1 MAIREMKNEPMVVDM
16 PQGPA
21 IGSDPMVAEKEMEYT
36 DAFDGMMAA
45 AAPQGNF
52 GEAAYNR
59 LGESLNRVLEL
70 FGPEAKDI
78 NPVDG
83 DQTRLSA
90 QITAALAMI
99 AQAAKEAGLD
109 RFVVDL
115 DAITDDRSLEMAAGK
130 LDALAENENFNTFLR
145 STPREVEVEVD
156 TGELAEMGAPVE
168 IEEEEEIDID
178 NLFASR
184 LS

>member
-1 MAIREMKNEPMVVDM
+1 MAIRETKDPMVVEM
-16 PQGPA
+16 PQGPTM
-21 IGSDPMVAEKEMEYT
+21 GVDPMVAEKEMEFN

-52 GEAAYNR
+52 GEAAVNR

-70 FGPEAKDI
+70 FGPDAKDI
-78 NPVDG
+78 MPVEG
-83 DQTRLSA
+83 EQTRLSA

-99 AQAAKEAGLD
+99 AQAAREAGLD

-145 STPREVEVEVD
+145 SAPREVEVEVD
-156 TGELAEMGAPVE
+156 TGELAEMGAPVQT
-168 IEEEEEIDID
+168 EEEVDVD
-178 NLFASR
+178 DLFASR
-184 LS
+184 M

>member
-1 MAIREMKNEPMVVDM
+1 MAIRETKDPMVVEM
-16 PQGPA
+16 PQGPTM
-21 IGSDPMVAEKEMEYT
+21 GVDPMVAEKEMEFN

-52 GEAAYNR
+52 GETAVNR

-70 FGPEAKDI
+70 FGPDAKDI
-78 NPVDG
+78 MPVDG
-83 DQTRLSA
+83 EQTRLSA

-145 STPREVEVEVD
+145 SAPREVEVEVD
-156 TGELAEMGAPVE
+156 TGELAEMGAPVQ
-168 IEEEEEIDID
+168 IEEEVDTD
-178 NLFASR
+178 DLFASR
-184 LS
+184 M

>member
-1 MAIREMKNEPMVVDM
+1 MAIREQVKEPMVVDM
-16 PQGPA
+16 PQGPD
-21 IGSDPMVAEKEMEYT
+21 IGVEPMVAEKQMEYN

-59 LGESLNRVLEL
+59 LGESLNRVLDL
-70 FGPEAKDI
+70 FGPDAKDI
-78 NPVDG
+78 IPVEG

-90 QITAALAMI
+90 QITAALAMV

-115 DAITDDRSLEMAAGK
+115 DTITDDRSLEMAAGK

-145 STPREVEVEVD
+145 SAPREVEVEVD

-168 IEEEEEIDID
+168 IEEEEDIDID

-184 LS
+184 M